1 MKKYSVETIVGI
13 FVTIGLVCLGYMA
26 IRLGKVSFFAENP
39 IVLFARF
46 NSVSGLKVGSP
57 ISGSRWGTFKR
68 LKSILKRKFK
78 TQGHPTVQGLV

>member
-1 MKKYSVETIVGI
+1 MKKYSLETIVGI
-13 FVTIGLVCLGYMA
+13 FVTIGLVCLGYLA

-57 ISGSRWGTFKR
+57 IEIFGIQVGNIQKIEIDSEKE
-68 LKSILKRKFK
+68 
-78 TQGHPTVQGLV
+78 V